1 MQGNTQNRHFTVVIP
16 TRERCDKL
24 EHALRSCVMHDYDNL
39 EIIVSDNF
47 SQDRICDVVQYYKV
61 QVCEHE

>member
-1 MQGNTQNRHFTVVIP
+1 MQKKTERRHFTVVIP
-16 TRERCDKL
+16 TRERYDTL
-24 EHALRSCVMHDYDNL
+24 GHALHTCVIQNYDNL

-47 SQDRICDVVQYYKV
+47 RQDHTPEIVESCKV